1 MYRPIAT
8 IAAGLALL
16 IAVPALAQANP
27 EEAGVRKALEH
38 YLAGHATG
46 DPKEFRQSFHDEAR
60 LQWIREGQYAQ
71 RSDDEYVAGA
81 SGKPPSDE
89 AQRKRSIESIDITGT
104 AASAKIVLDYPTVVF
119 TDYMHLLK
127 TADGWKIV
135 NKTFYAQPK
144 AKQ

>member
-16 IAVPALAQANP
+16 IAVPALAQTNS
-27 EEAGVRKALEH
+27 EEAGVRAALEH

-60 LQWIREGQYAQ
+60 LQWIREGQYAT

-81 SGKPPSDE
+81 SGKPPADE

-104 AASAKIVLDYPTVVF
+104 AASAKIVLDYPTVIF

-144 AKQ
+144 VKQ